1 MLSTTLE
8 TTHEGQPTAEPS
20 RSSGKAGP
28 TMKISCDREQLFQAF
43 QTVASVAPSRSPK
56 PILQNVKLEVTD
68 TSVVLLA
75 TDLEVGIRHQVS
87 GVDIQSPGVVVLSVT
102 RFGSILRESTDQTLH
117 LESDSTGTTIR
128 GERSQFRLPAEDPAE
143 FPSVTAF
150 EEADYHTVPAR
161 LLREL
166 IRRTAFATDNE
177 SSRYALGG
185 VKLEVEGDQLTAI
198 GTDGRRLAKMVGP
211 VGTIG
216 KAIDAAQTTIVPT
229 RAMQLIERAVAPTD
243 EEVRVAVKG
252 NEFLVHTERAT
263 ISARMLEGRFPEW
276 KKVFPD
282 LSGGVKLDLAV
293 GATHA
298 AVRQAAIV
306 TSDESRGIDFTFGEG
321 MLVLSG
327 KAAEVGQS
335 RVELPIGYDG
345 EELTVTLDPRFVIDF
360 LKVLDADKTFCFE
373 VKDAESAAV
382 CSTDDGYGYVIMPLA
397 RDR

>member
-1 MLSTTLE
+1 
-8 TTHEGQPTAEPS
+8 
-20 RSSGKAGP
+20 
-28 TMKISCDREQLFQAF
+28 MKISCDREQLLHAF

-68 TSVVLLA
+68 QTVTLLA
-75 TDLEVGIRHQVS
+75 TDLEVGIRHQVT
-87 GVDIQSPGVVVLSVT
+87 GIDIQSPGVAILSVA

-117 LESDSTGTTIR
+117 IESDAQGTTIR
-128 GERSQFRLPAEDPAE
+128 GERSQFRLPAENPAE
-143 FPSVTAF
+143 FPQVTAF
-150 EEADYHTVPAR
+150 EETDFHTVPAR

-185 VKLEVEGDQLTAI
+185 VKLEVEADQLTAI
-198 GTDGRRLAKMVGP
+198 GTDGRRLAKMTGP
-211 VGTIG
+211 VGTTG
-216 KAIDAAQTTIVPT
+216 KAIDADQTTIIPT
-229 RAMQLIERAVAPTD
+229 RAMTLIERAVDPTD
-243 EEVRVAVKG
+243 DEVKIAVKG
-252 NEFLVHTERAT
+252 NEFLVHTARAT
-263 ISARMLEGRFPEW
+263 ISARMLEGRYPDW

-282 LSGGVKLDLAV
+282 SSGGVKLDLAV
-293 GATHA
+293 GATLT
-298 AVRQAAIV
+298 AVRQAQIA

-345 EELTVTLDPRFVIDF
+345 DELTVTLDPRFAVDF
-360 LKVLDADKTFCFE
+360 LKVLDADKTFTFA